1 MASSKLSDLKKHLRS
16 KGFLVYRTSEQ
27 EVQLAELVRENLIM
41 DASVSV
47 ITEGPTRVRFMTRA
61 QRSDFP
67 WSHESTTAL
76 FERARRL
83 GVAAAAHGFRE
94 VATSVAP
101 QADPM
106 DPGAVLDVWYMVG
119 FEREVGSMD
128 ELDEHLTFALSVEK
142 VAPR

>member
-1 MASSKLSDLKKHLRS
+1 MASAKLSDIKKYLRS
-16 KGFLVYRTSEQ
+16 KGFLVYRSSEQ

-47 ITEGPTRVRFMTRA
+47 VVEAPLRVRFLTRA

-67 WSHESTTAL
+67 WSHESPAAL
-76 FERARRL
+76 FERARRQ
-83 GVAAAAHGFRE
+83 GVSAASNGFRE

-106 DPGAVLDVWYMVG
+106 DPGAVLDVWYQVG
-119 FEREVGSMD
+119 FEREVPSIEEID
-128 ELDEHLTFALSVEK
+128 EPLAFALGVEK

>member
-1 MASSKLSDLKKHLRS
+1 MTAPKLAELKKHLRS

-41 DASVSV
+41 DACVSV
-47 ITEGPTRVRFMTRA
+47 VVEEPLRIRFVTRA

-67 WSHESTTAL
+67 WTHESPAAL

-83 GVAAAAHGFRE
+83 GVSAASHGFRE

-106 DPGAVLDVWYMVG
+106 DSGAVLDVWYQVG
-119 FEREVGSMD
+119 FEREVGSMH
-128 ELDEHLTFALSVEK
+128 ELDEPLAFALGLEK